1 MNNMGKYFT
10 INELTKSSTASRLHI
25 NNTPS
30 QEVKDNLNK
39 LIDNVLDP
47 LRELYGKPI
56 IVNSGYRCPKLNKA
70 VGGARNSQHLTGQA
84 SDIRTVANTKE
95 SNKQLFDIIKNSKL
109 PFDQL
114 INEYDFNW
122 VHVSYGPRN
131 RRQVLTIK

>member
-1 MNNMGKYFT
+1 MGKYFT
-10 INELTKSSTASRLHI
+10 INELTKSSTAQRLYI
-25 NNTPS
+25 NNNPT

-56 IVNSGYRCPKLNKA
+56 IVNSGYRCTKLNKA
-70 VGGARNSQHLTGQA
+70 IGGAKNSQHLVGQA
-84 SDIRTVANTKE
+84 SDIRTVQNTKE
-95 SNKQLFDIIKNSKL
+95 SNKELFDLIKNSKL

-114 INEYDFNW
+114 INEYDYNW
-122 VHVSYGPRN
+122 VHVSYSPRN

>member
-1 MNNMGKYFT
+1 MGKYFT

-47 LRELYGKPI
+47 LRGLYGKPI

-70 VGGARNSQHLTGQA
+70 VGGARNSQHLIGQA
-84 SDIRTVANTKE
+84 SDIRTVTNTKE
-95 SNKQLFDIIKNSKL
+95 SNKQLFDIIRNSKL

-114 INEYDFNW
+114 INEHDFNW

>member
-1 MNNMGKYFT
+1 MGKYFT
-10 INELTKSSTASRLHI
+10 INELTKSSTAQRLHI
-25 NNTPS
+25 ANNPT

-56 IVNSGYRCPKLNKA
+56 IVNSGYRCTKLNKA
-70 VGGARNSQHLTGQA
+70 IGGAKNSQHLVGQA
-84 SDIRTVANTKE
+84 SDIRTVQNTKE
-95 SNKQLFDIIKNSKL
+95 SNKELFDLIKNSKL

-114 INEYDFNW
+114 INEYDYNW
-122 VHVSYGPRN
+122 VHVSYSPRN

>member
-1 MNNMGKYFT
+1 MGKYFT

-70 VGGARNSQHLTGQA
+70 VGGARNSQHLIGQA
-84 SDIRTVANTKE
+84 SDIRTVTNTKE
-95 SNKQLFDIIKNSKL
+95 SNKQLFDIIRNSKL

>member
-1 MNNMGKYFT
+1 MGKYFT
-10 INELTKSSTASRLHI
+10 INELTKSATAQRLHI
-25 NNTPS
+25 NNNPT

-56 IVNSGYRCPKLNKA
+56 IVNSGYRCTKLNKA
-70 VGGARNSQHLTGQA
+70 IGGAKNSQHLVGQA
-84 SDIRTVANTKE
+84 SDIRTVQNTKE
-95 SNKQLFDIIKNSKL
+95 SNKELFDLIKNSKL

-114 INEYDFNW
+114 INEYDYNW
-122 VHVSYGPRN
+122 VHVSYSPRN

>member
-1 MNNMGKYFT
+1 MGKYFT
-10 INELTKSSTASRLHI
+10 INELTKSSTAQRLHI
-25 NNTPS
+25 NNNPT

-56 IVNSGYRCPKLNKA
+56 IVNSGYRCTKLNKA
-70 VGGARNSQHLTGQA
+70 SGGAKNSQHLVGQA
-84 SDIRTVANTKE
+84 SDIRTVYNTKE
-95 SNKQLFDIIKNSKL
+95 SNKELFDLIKNSKL

-114 INEYDFNW
+114 INEYDYNW
-122 VHVSYGPRN
+122 VHVSYSPRN

>member
-1 MNNMGKYFT
+1 MGKYFT

-70 VGGARNSQHLTGQA
+70 VGGARNSQHLIGQA
-84 SDIRTVANTKE
+84 SDIRTVTNTKE
-95 SNKQLFDIIKNSKL
+95 SNKQLFDIIRNSKL

-122 VHVSYGPRN
+122 VHVSYSPRN

>member
-1 MNNMGKYFT
+1 MGKYFT
-10 INELTKSSTASRLHI
+10 INELTKSSTAQRLHI
-25 NNTPS
+25 NNNPT

-56 IVNSGYRCPKLNKA
+56 IVNSGYRCTKLNKA
-70 VGGARNSQHLTGQA
+70 IGGAKNSQHLVGQA
-84 SDIRTVANTKE
+84 SDIRTVQNTKE
-95 SNKQLFDIIKNSKL
+95 SNKELFGLIKNSKL

-114 INEYDFNW
+114 INEYDYNW
-122 VHVSYGPRN
+122 VHVSYSPRN

>member
-1 MNNMGKYFT
+1 MGKYFT

>member
-1 MNNMGKYFT
+1 MGKYFT

-70 VGGARNSQHLTGQA
+70 VGGARNSQHLIGQA
-84 SDIRTVANTKE
+84 SDIRTVTNTKE
-95 SNKQLFDIIKNSKL
+95 SNKQLFDIIRNSKL

-131 RRQVLTIK
+131 RRQILTIK

>member
-1 MNNMGKYFT
+1 MGKYFT
-10 INELTKSSTASRLHI
+10 INELTKSATAQRLHI
-25 NNTPS
+25 DNNPT

-56 IVNSGYRCPKLNKA
+56 IVNSGYRCTKLNKA
-70 VGGARNSQHLTGQA
+70 IGGAKNSQHLVGQA
-84 SDIRTVANTKE
+84 SDIRAVQNTKE
-95 SNKQLFDIIKNSKL
+95 SNKELFDLIKNSKL

-114 INEYDFNW
+114 INEYDYNW
-122 VHVSYGPRN
+122 VHVSYSPRN

>member
-1 MNNMGKYFT
+1 MGKYFT
-10 INELTKSSTASRLHI
+10 INELTKSSTAQRLHI
-25 NNTPS
+25 NNNPT

-56 IVNSGYRCPKLNKA
+56 IINSGYRCTKLNKA
-70 VGGARNSQHLTGQA
+70 IGGAKNSQHLVGQA
-84 SDIRTVANTKE
+84 SDIRTVQNTKE
-95 SNKQLFDIIKNSKL
+95 SNKELFDLIKNSKL

-114 INEYDFNW
+114 INEYDYNW
-122 VHVSYGPRN
+122 VHVSYSPRN

>member
-1 MNNMGKYFT
+1 MGKYFT
-10 INELTKSSTASRLHI
+10 INELTKSSTAQRLHI
-25 NNTPS
+25 DNTPS
-30 QEVKDNLNK
+30 QNVKDNLTK
-39 LIDNVLDP
+39 LIDNILDP

-70 VGGARNSQHLTGQA
+70 VGGTRNSQHLIGQA
-84 SDIRTVANTKE
+84 SDIRTVSNTKE
-95 SNKQLFDIIKNSKL
+95 SNKQLFNLIKDSKL

-122 VHVSYGPRN
+122 VHVSYSPRN

>member
-1 MNNMGKYFT
+1 MGKYFT
-10 INELTKSSTASRLHI
+10 INELIKSSTAQRLHI
-25 NNTPS
+25 NNNPT

-56 IVNSGYRCPKLNKA
+56 IVNSGYRCTKLNKA
-70 VGGARNSQHLTGQA
+70 IGGAKNSQHLVGQA
-84 SDIRTVANTKE
+84 SDIRTVQNTKE
-95 SNKQLFDIIKNSKL
+95 SNKELFDLIKNSKL

-114 INEYDFNW
+114 INEYDYNW
-122 VHVSYGPRN
+122 VHVSYSPRN